1 MKTIVA
7 CFVALLGVTNWLILG
22 RPFEDEKLG
31 ITHRVGGTHLPQ
43 SGPESAEND
52 LPPAVSL
59 DPPLKVSAGW
69 QEGRGEH
76 RPRGN
81 QEASAACAV
90 WAALSQ
96 GTASLAFTWF
106 NKPSKDSAKRAAH
119 VREYQAR
126 QYFLVIV
133 QGKCLPH
140 S

>member
-1 MKTIVA
+1 MKSWVLLIGLEARTCPSRGLSQQRMTSHLRSAWIPHSRS
-7 CFVALLGVTNWLILG
+7 ALAG
-22 RPFEDEKLG
+22 R
-31 ITHRVGGTHLPQ
+31 R
-43 SGPESAEND
+43 
-52 LPPAVSL
+52 
-59 DPPLKVSAGW
+59 GW